1 MRILQRYY
9 LREFTTLFAIIGFG
23 MGLVFSLMDL
33 INKINDFIPHKP
45 SMGDLLLYAGLTF
58 PQYLLYL
65 MPMASLLSGLFVFG
79 QAGRRRETI
88 AIKASGGSIK
98 TLLMPF
104 VYLGIVLSIASFLMG
119 EFVVPDCSRQTH
131 LLRDTLSKKE
141 NILTSKGGML
151 WFRTNDAIVKIDLFL
166 PGKGIIRG
174 VTIMR
179 MENDML
185 IERTEA
191 ESAEWRSALGSMGS
205 PEAADSHE
213 SSVGARRGVW
223 QLRGVTQY
231 TTKSG
236 IIAKYKELQTDAIAS
251 PEIFRKDVQQPEE
264 MNVRELTAY
273 TQRLK
278 SAGFRNT
285 KLLVDI
291 QSRIS
296 YPLINAIML
305 VLGIALAVRGVVGG
319 GLVTAAVG
327 IFISLFYWVAYTTTL
342 SLGYTGILPPIPAAW
357 LMPLLFGGMA
367 WYLFRKIPE

>member
-1 MRILQRYY
+1 MKILQRYY
-9 LREFTTLFAIIGFG
+9 LREFAALFAIVGLG
-23 MGLVFSLMDL
+23 MSLVFSLMDL

-45 SMGDLLLYAGLTF
+45 SMGDLLLYAGLTL

-119 EFVVPDCSRQTH
+119 EFVVPACSRETH
-131 LLRDTLSKKE
+131 LLRDALSKKE
-141 NILTSKGGML
+141 NILTSKEGTL
-151 WFRTNDAIVKIDLFL
+151 WLRTNDAIVKIDLFL
-166 PGKGIIRG
+166 PSKGIIRG

-191 ESAEWRSALGSMGS
+191 ESAEWRPALGSIGS
-205 PEAADSHE
+205 PGSHDAP
-213 SSVGARRGVW
+213 GGRGVW
-223 QLRGVTQY
+223 HLRGVTQY

-236 IIAKYKELQTDAIAS
+236 TITKYKELLTDAIAS

-319 GLVTAAVG
+319 GLVTAAIG
-327 IFISLFYWVAYTTTL
+327 IFISLFYWVAYTTSL